1 MNPLATAG
9 RCFAFRSL
17 HPNTPTEMTT
27 NETAELIRITAIA
40 KKDRSAEDKVTFAAL
55 TLKAAEEDEDD
66 EEEAGSGVKSL
77 TRFDAALNSRSFASA
92 NASGAESFPLRAYDF
107 DTDTDGN
114 PALVGGT
121 WVNNEIVNDTYA
133 PLKGSDGQELAAQPS
148 YIGGKKSIKFIV
160 VDNTTGL
167 KYRLSS
173 TAFEA
178 AHKSIGKKMSFASTQ
193 MGQTVDTS
201 TQYARATVTLL

>member
-1 MNPLATAG
+1 MANYTASDVAATP
-9 RCFAFRSL
+9 R
-17 HPNTPTEMTT
+17 
-27 NETAELIRITAIA
+27 AELTAILTDA
-40 KKDRSAEDKVTFAAL
+40 GLDTTGTVAELRARIV
-55 TLKAAEEDEDD
+55 D
-66 EEEAGSGVKSL
+66 EEVPMNAAPTGNGASL
-77 TRFDAALNSRSFASA
+77 KDLTKFDAALNSRSFASA

-133 PLKGSDGQELAAQPS
+133 PLKGSDGVELATQPA
-148 YIGGKKSIKFIV
+148 YIGGKKSIKFVV

-178 AHKSIGKKMSFASTQ
+178 AHKSIGKKMTFAPTQ